1 MSPVKRTRNATGDSI
16 GVVVAARTEHEQ
28 CATREVCDRGTERQL
43 GINDEPVRASDG
55 GRR

>member
-1 MSPVKRTRNATGDSI
+1 MSPVKRTRNATGDST
-16 GVVVAARTEHEQ
+16 GVVVAARMKQEQ

-43 GINDEPVRASDG
+43 GTNVEPERDSDG